1 MVELYINLRVN
12 AQAGFPL
19 TIGGNDLIDRLTE
32 RHDLATGTPLDSSP
46 RNEYTFITLTPH
58 RGGRGISMDDTQRT
72 AVLKRLRSISG
83 HVSGIERMVTEDSY
97 CIDVIKQ
104 IQAVQAALNKVN
116 DLILEG
122 HLNTCVIEA
131 VRGDNQKERE
141 RVLNEIVGVFEMAQK
156 L

>member
-1 MVELYINLRVN
+1 
-12 AQAGFPL
+12 
-19 TIGGNDLIDRLTE
+19 
-32 RHDLATGTPLDSSP
+32 
-46 RNEYTFITLTPH
+46 
-58 RGGRGISMDDTQRT
+58 MDDTQRT
-72 AVLKRLRSISG
+72 TVLKRLRSISG
-83 HVSGIERMVTEDSY
+83 HVSGIERMVAEDAY

-131 VRGDNQKERE
+131 VRGNDQKERE
-141 RVLNEIVGVFEMAQK
+141 RVLNEIVSVFEMAQK